1 MLRQFG
7 IDVQTDPAIRSVV
20 FMNVAVVIGAL
31 VAGDGVVML
40 MIPYWTQS
48 VIIGLFNARRI
59 AALRVF
65 HTAGLK
71 INGRAVDATPSVR
84 RQTWVFFLIHYG
96 FFHFI
101 YLMFMGVFSAMG
113 RSGGAFSGFG
123 SPTGYANLWLAVMAL
138 GFLVSEGREHAVDR
152 AADDATPPNIG
163 NLMFAPY
170 LRIIPMHLTIIV
182 GALIGGWGA
191 VLLFGSLKTMAD
203 VAMLKVER
211 IMLQKGGGSRE
222 QP

>member
-1 MLRQFG
+1 MIRRLLT
-7 IDVQTDPAIRSVV
+7 DMETDPALRGVV
-20 FMNVAVVIGAL
+20 LMNVAVVLGAL

-48 VIIGLFNARRI
+48 VVIGLFNARRI
-59 AALRVF
+59 AALREF
-65 HTAGLK
+65 RTAGLK
-71 INGRAVDATPSVR
+71 INGRVVEATPSVQ

-101 YLMFMGVFSAMG
+101 YLMFMGVFSTMA

-123 SPTGYANLWLAVMAL
+123 SPTGYSSVWLLVTAV
-138 GFLVSEGREHAVDR
+138 GYLVSEGREHAADR
-152 AADDATPPNIG
+152 AADDANPPNIG

-170 LRIIPMHLTIIV
+170 VRIIPMHLTIIV

-191 VLLFGSLKTMAD
+191 VLLFGTLKTMAD

-211 IMLQKGGGSRE
+211 QIFEKERAKNA
-222 QP
+222 